1 MLVEA
6 VFKQQ
11 EKEKRHA
18 LEKVND
24 DFEVEKRNEK
34 SRTSSEI
41 SHLKILMGEFSLPAV
56 CAVCAQVMLYS
67 DMSPI
72 HYCRNIKLNASTS
85 GSYHYRCCYHYY
97 SDNIAHNLITPIQ
110 SINMGIELLKSEY
123 SAVIGER
130 NQDQQ
135 LFLFLCCF

>member
-41 SHLKILMGEFSLPAV
+41 SHLKILMGEF
-56 CAVCAQVMLYS
+56 MLCVLCCTVLCCTTNALHS
-67 DMSPI
+67 IDMSPI
-72 HYCRNIKLNASTS
+72 
-85 GSYHYRCCYHYY
+85 
-97 SDNIAHNLITPIQ
+97 
-110 SINMGIELLKSEY
+110 
-123 SAVIGER
+123 
-130 NQDQQ
+130 
-135 LFLFLCCF
+135 

>member
-1 MLVEA
+1 MCYITPVILQLLMKRTRFRTILIAWAIATAFVCVSIFISGSLLQIYSFIYSLYFLYIHYETERFLRISHVQNLMLVEA

-41 SHLKILMGEFSLPAV
+41 SHLKILMGEF
-56 CAVCAQVMLYS
+56 MLFS
-67 DMSPI
+67 
-72 HYCRNIKLNASTS
+72 
-85 GSYHYRCCYHYY
+85 
-97 SDNIAHNLITPIQ
+97 
-110 SINMGIELLKSEY
+110 
-123 SAVIGER
+123 
-130 NQDQQ
+130 
-135 LFLFLCCF
+135 